1 MQLRPHHI
9 LCIAHYEGK
18 GYSEAFNIKMQEL
31 INALESGGQFELI
44 FGPDDLC
51 ASCPNLT
58 GGNCTAEEKVRKYDR
73 LTAEMLGIAESQ
85 RLNRDIF
92 KSANQK
98 IYEPDKFDQICS
110 DCEWSYI
117 CRKAQ
122 TADRLFNAA
131 G

>member
-18 GYSEAFNIKMQEL
+18 GYSEEFNLKMQA
-31 INALESGGQFELI
+31 IIKALKSGNQFELI

-58 GGNCTAEEKVRKYDR
+58 GSICNTEEKVQRYDR
-73 LTAEMLGIAESQ
+73 LTAEMLGITEG
-85 RLNRDIF
+85 RCLNSAIF
-92 KSANQK
+92 ELAKKN

-117 CRKAQ
+117 CRKA
-122 TADRLFNAA
+122 
-131 G
+131 

>member
-18 GYSEAFNIKMQEL
+18 GYSEAFNIKMHEI
-31 INALESGGQFELI
+31 INALESGGQFELV

-51 ASCPNLT
+51 ASCPNLS
-58 GGNCTAEEKVRKYDR
+58 GGNCNSEEKVRKYDR
-73 LTAEMLGIAESQ
+73 LTAEMLGIAENQ
-85 RLNRDIF
+85 RLNSDIF

-98 IYEPDKFDQICS
+98 IYEPNRFDQICS

-117 CRKAQ
+117 CRK
-122 TADRLFNAA
+122 T
-131 G
+131 